1 MADIRIA
8 IGEKYLLTVNEAAAY
23 FNIGVKKMRRMA
35 EGNEGGF
42 AVYLGNRYLIVRA
55 KFEEYM
61 LDLAERKV
69 KTDEESGIGE

>member
-23 FNIGVKKMRRMA
+23 FNIGVKKIRRMA
-35 EGNEGGF
+35 ESNEGDF